1 MADQLKISQAPVKMP
16 SITRHEPQSEVPFQI
31 QDVSKVNTLNVRK
44 DAHGQNL
51 GLLNQEHTVLS
62 ELLKQSELSTQY
74 IFAYQNIEAVVQM
87 LSIDNTGLQ
96 EALGKLLASF
106 ALDPSQLVQEMK
118 TQAQNNVTFYGQV
131 FDELRNLLSEGQK
144 HVVIDALQSMLL
156 PITHARARKSIQ
168 SHLEAMMHKY
178 SHSNF
183 LGNIKQ
189 ILDKSSQLDAH
200 ALQEELTKL
209 FSLIEQNGRM
219 DENTQTIFR
228 LFEVHLSRLLKED
241 VGDTDLKQMALYQN
255 AIAENL
261 RSGSKTM
268 GKFVELLKLAEENS
282 SDLDKQSLQDILRFI
297 LNAPSN
303 YIPLHHI
310 YLPLRFH
317 DQVVHAEVWMDT
329 ENVNKGA
336 QVLLLIDLN
345 DIGMLE
351 CEIQSLDK
359 HISITLSVPGEHRAV
374 FETQR
379 DAMIQAIRRLGYGV
393 DRFKIENWTQTR
405 SLLDVFPHLQA
416 LQTGVDTYA

>member
-31 QDVSKVNTLNVRK
+31 QDVSKINTLNVRK

-51 GLLNQEHTVLS
+51 SLLNHEHTVLS

-168 SHLEAMMHKY
+168 SHLEALMHKY
-178 SHSNF
+178 NQGNF
-183 LGNIKQ
+183 LGNINQ
-189 ILDKSSQLDAH
+189 ILEQSSQMDAH
-200 ALQEELTKL
+200 TLQEELTKL
-209 FSLIEQNGRM
+209 FSLLEQNGRM

-317 DQVVHAEVWMDT
+317 DQVVHAEVWIDT
-329 ENVNKGA
+329 EDERKA
-336 QVLLLIDLN
+336 TQVLLLVDLN
-345 DIGMLE
+345 EIGMVE
-351 CEIQSLDK
+351 CEIHALDK
-359 HISITLSVPGEHRAV
+359 RLSIQLKVPSEYRST
-374 FETQR
+374 FESQR
-379 DAMIQAIRRLGYGV
+379 DAMSQVVRKLGYGV
-393 DRFKIENWTQTR
+393 EQMSITDWTQTR
-405 SLLDVFPHLQA
+405 SLLEVFPQLQA
-416 LQTGVDTYA
+416 LQTGIDTYA

>member
-1 MADQLKISQAPVKMP
+1 M
-16 SITRHEPQSEVPFQI
+16 
-31 QDVSKVNTLNVRK
+31 NVRK
-44 DAHGQNL
+44 DAHAQNL
-51 GLLNQEHTVLS
+51 GLLDQEHTVLS

-74 IFAYQNIEAVVQM
+74 IFAYQNIESVVQM

-131 FDELRNLLSEGQK
+131 FDELRKMLDEGQK

-168 SHLEAMMHKY
+168 SHLEALMHKY
-178 SHSNF
+178 NQSYFH
-183 LGNIKQ
+183 GNIEEVLK
-189 ILDKSSQLDAH
+189 KSPQMDAH

-209 FSLIEQNGRM
+209 FNLIEQNGLM
-219 DENTQTIFR
+219 DSNVETIFR
-228 LFEVHLSRLLKED
+228 LLEVHLSRLLRSDSED
-241 VGDTDLKQMALYQN
+241 NDLKQMAIYQN

-268 GKFVELLKLAEENS
+268 GKFVELLKLAEQNS
-282 SDLDKQSLQDILRFI
+282 TDLDKQSLQDILRFI

-317 DQVVHAEVWMDT
+317 EQVVHAEVWIDT
-329 ENVNKGA
+329 GNERKAV
-336 QVLLLIDLN
+336 QVLMLVDLN
-345 DIGMLE
+345 EIGMVE
-351 CEIQSLDK
+351 CEIHALDK
-359 HISITLSVPGEHRAV
+359 RISIQLNVPSEYRTL
-374 FETQR
+374 FEAQR
-379 DAMIQAIRRLGYGV
+379 DAISQAIRKLGFGV
-393 DRFKIENWTQTR
+393 EKLHVSDWTQTR

-416 LQTGVDTYA
+416 LQTGIDAYA

>member
-1 MADQLKISQAPVKMP
+1 MADQLKISQAPVKLP
-16 SITRHEPQSEVPFQI
+16 SIARHEPQSEVPFQI

-51 GLLNQEHTVLS
+51 SLLNQENTVLS

-74 IFAYQNIEAVVQM
+74 IFAYQNIESVVQM
-87 LSIDNTGLQ
+87 LSIDNAGLQ

-131 FDELRNLLSEGQK
+131 FDELRNLLSEGHR
-144 HVVIDALQSMLL
+144 HVVIDVLQSMLL

-168 SHLEAMMHKY
+168 SHLESLMHKY
-178 SHSNF
+178 NQSYFH
-183 LGNIKQ
+183 GNIEEVLK
-189 ILDKSSQLDAH
+189 KSPQMDAH

-209 FSLIEQNGRM
+209 FNQIEQNGLM
-219 DENTQTIFR
+219 DSSVKTIFR
-228 LFEVHLSRLLKED
+228 LLEVHLSRLLRSDSED
-241 VGDTDLKQMALYQN
+241 NDLKQKAIYQN

-268 GKFVELLKLAEENS
+268 GKFVELLKLAEQNS
-282 SDLDKQSLQDILRFI
+282 TDLDKQSLQDILRFI

-317 DQVVHAEVWMDT
+317 EQVVHAEVWIDT
-329 ENVNKGA
+329 GNERKAV
-336 QVLLLIDLN
+336 QVLMLVDLN
-345 DIGMLE
+345 EIGMVE
-351 CEIQSLDK
+351 CEIHALDK
-359 HISITLSVPGEHRAV
+359 RLTIQLNVPSEYRTVFKSQRVAIS
-374 FETQR
+374 
-379 DAMIQAIRRLGYGV
+379 QAIRKLGFGV
-393 DRFKIENWTQTR
+393 EKLHVSDWTQTR

-416 LQTGVDTYA
+416 LQTGIDAYA